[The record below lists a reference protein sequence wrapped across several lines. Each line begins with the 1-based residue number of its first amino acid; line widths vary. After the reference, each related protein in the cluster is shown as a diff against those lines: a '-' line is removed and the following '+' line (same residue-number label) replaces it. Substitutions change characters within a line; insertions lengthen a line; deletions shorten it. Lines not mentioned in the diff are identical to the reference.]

1 MSALR
6 TFIRKR
12 ISLTLIVFLALIYL
26 IMYSVLLGVELV
38 IRGTSVEVLHL
49 MILLGIIVGWLLGR
63 SKLNN
68 WTAWLISL
76 LTGFTLTAIH
86 IGGIDTA
93 LWDLI
98 KSSLGILWRWIFS
111 GVTGDL
117 TQLSFTLP
125 VIQTRIQ
132 DLMVNLSI
140 WGNDIMTGF
149 YIYNQISTLLTW
161 GFTLWLLASW
171 VAWITRKKDQPIW
184 GVIPAGTLLA
194 ILMTYTLEKR
204 ILLVLLLGAGLI
216 LIGLINHEVHQ
227 REWKVKR
234 VKGAENVKERLAL
247 VIVGFSLFTM
257 VCAGLMPSIKIKA
270 ISDPFERWIY
280 GDSESGE
287 VGSDSTFEIEGFS
300 SDLYSVERIA
310 GLPRQKLIGSGPE
323 LAKRVVMIVKYPT
336 TTFVKSDL
344 PSAARYW
351 RSYSYDQYTG
361 IGWQSSPTVE
371 VEYKPGQEITEI
383 RTDNFVIIT
392 QEIRLSNDLRGTLY
406 SAGPPITLDQDVLV
420 SWRTIREVKLNGDS
434 QAVVVDDLFGVTNDH
449 ILYQVRSLVSTS
461 NDEDLRQAER
471 EIPEWVSSRYLD
483 LPESVPDRVLD
494 LAGEIVTNQ
503 PTAYDQVKAIET
515 FLRSYPY
522 SLDLPAPPIDRDVAD
537 YFLFD
542 LQTGYCDY
550 YATSMVVLARAIGLP
565 ARIVVGYVGGQFDE
579 ENNQYLVTEADAHTW
594 VEVYFGGHGWIPFE
608 PTAAQSLIDDEELAL
623 PLPPELEQPP
633 QILDDR
639 GKTEFP
645 GWELGIG
652 VVVFILVGVW
662 IGNRADWDRLK
673 QMDATSLS
681 LVIYQRLFQYGRW
694 LGLEYQKSDTL
705 YEFDQKIKALL
716 KQLFNTPGKEKRLI
730 GSEYEISQLTEY
742 AVLANYSTALVDPEL
757 AEKILD
763 VWRKLRRKLRNAIWL
778 STRKSLREK
787 VFNLRAKSKKDDL
800 ITNGAVDGQSKRIN
814 H

>member
-1 MSALR
+1 MSAIR

-12 ISLTLIVFLALIYL
+12 ISLTLVVFLALIYL
-26 IMYSVLLGVELV
+26 IMYSVLLGIELV

-49 MILLGIIVGWLLGR
+49 MIILGIIFGWLLGR
-63 SKLNN
+63 SQLKN
-68 WTAWLISL
+68 WVAGLISL
-76 LTGFTLTAIH
+76 LAGFTLTSIH

-111 GVTGDL
+111 GVAVDL
-117 TQLSFTLP
+117 TQLSFILS

-132 DLMVNLSI
+132 DLIINLAI
-140 WGNDIMTGF
+140 WENDILTGF
-149 YIYNQISTLLTW
+149 YIYNQVSTLLTW
-161 GFTLWLLASW
+161 GFLLWLLASW
-171 VAWITRKKDQPIW
+171 LAWITRNKDLPIW

-204 ILLVLLLGAGLI
+204 ILLVLLLGAGFI
-216 LIGLINHEVHQ
+216 LIGLINHEVNQ
-227 REWKVKR
+227 RDWKLKR

-247 VIVGFSLFTM
+247 VIVAFSLCTM
-257 VCAGLMPSIKIKA
+257 AFAGLVPSIKIKA

-280 GDSESGE
+280 GDSSSGE
-287 VGSDSTFEIEGFS
+287 VGSDSAVEIGGFN
-300 SDLYSVERIA
+300 SDLYSVERFT
-310 GLPRQKLIGSGPE
+310 GMPRQKLIGSGPE

-336 TTFVKSDL
+336 TSFVKSDL
-344 PSAARYW
+344 PNAARYW

-371 VEYKPGQEITEI
+371 VEYKPGQEII
-383 RTDNFVIIT
+383 KIQTDNFEVIT
-392 QEIRLSNDLRGTLY
+392 QEIRLSNALKGTLY

-420 SWRTIREVKLNGDS
+420 SWRTIQEVTLNGNS
-434 QAVVVDDLFGVTNDH
+434 QTVVVDDLFGIRNDH
-449 ILYQVRSLVSTS
+449 ILYQVRSVVPTS
-461 NDEDLRQAER
+461 NEKELRQAVI
-471 EIPEWVSSRYLD
+471 EIPEWISSRYLV
-483 LPESVPDRVLD
+483 LPETVPDRVLD
-494 LAGEIVTNQ
+494 LAQEIITNQ

-522 SLDLPAPPIDRDVAD
+522 TLDIPAPPIDRDVVD

-542 LQTGYCDY
+542 LQAGYCDY

-565 ARIVVGYVGGQFDE
+565 ARIVVGYVGGQFEE

-608 PTAAQSLIDDEELAL
+608 PTAAQSLISDEQLSL

-633 QILDDR
+633 QILDNR

-645 GWELGIG
+645 GWEIGIG
-652 VVVFILVGVW
+652 VLVFIIVGIW
-662 IGNRADWDRLK
+662 IGYRVDWTRLK
-673 QMDATSLS
+673 KMDATSLS
-681 LVIYQRLFQYGRW
+681 LAIYQRLFLYGRW
-694 LGLEYQKSDTL
+694 LGLGHEKTDTL
-705 YEFDQKIKALL
+705 YEFDQKMKVLL
-716 KQLFNTPGKEKRLI
+716 RQLANTPGKEKRLI
-730 GSEYEISQLTEY
+730 GSEFEISQLTEY
-742 AVLANYSTALVDPEL
+742 AVLANYSIDSVDPEQ
-757 AEKILD
+757 AERILE

-787 VFNLRAKSKKDDL
+787 VFNLGAKTIKDDL
-800 ITNGAVDGQSKRIN
+800 ITNGAVDG
-814 H
+814 